1 MVMGPWAPP
10 WPPWVPPWASLGPPW
25 PPPGP
30 PWPPPGPL
38 LTPLGSPQFPMDPSV
53 PPALFHAIRRGAH
66 YLNFVIKYNCFLT
79 FPGPPGIT
87 KRAPARKRGAPGPPL
102 GPPGIRCGGPKGA
115 GDPPGKRRKSPGG
128 ALGPPGAPNFRE
140 KLAQD
145 PPRERFGVSSKTLY
159 FLRKSIHFEVGTF
172 QNPNTQ
178 CPSGL
183 LGAPRE
189 PRRGPFDR
197 AP

>member
-1 MVMGPWAPP
+1 MAMGPWAPP
-10 WPPWVPPWASLGPPW
+10 WPPWVPPRASLGLPW

-102 GPPGIRCGGPKGA
+102 
-115 GDPPGKRRKSPGG
+115 
-128 ALGPPGAPNFRE
+128 
-140 KLAQD
+140 
-145 PPRERFGVSSKTLY
+145 
-159 FLRKSIHFEVGTF
+159 
-172 QNPNTQ
+172 
-178 CPSGL
+178 
-183 LGAPRE
+183 APRE
-189 PRRGPFDR
+189 FGAEARRGPGPPPENDQNR
-197 AP
+197 PGGPWAPPEEIQRF